1 MHSVLYFAST
11 CIEDRSLK
19 VEPLSTVASLER
31 HLLTMVAKQWY
42 DFERSSFS
50 FLKKLKQKGTTVQL
64 KHENDFDD
72 NGLMFWLGTNG
83 K

>member
-1 MHSVLYFAST
+1 
-11 CIEDRSLK
+11 
-19 VEPLSTVASLER
+19 
-31 HLLTMVAKQWY
+31 MVAKQWY